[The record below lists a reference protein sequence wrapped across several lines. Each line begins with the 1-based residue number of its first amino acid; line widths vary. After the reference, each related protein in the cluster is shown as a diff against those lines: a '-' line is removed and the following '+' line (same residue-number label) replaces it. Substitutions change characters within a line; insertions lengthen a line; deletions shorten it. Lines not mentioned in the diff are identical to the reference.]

1 MDSVNKKCFR
11 NFIAA
16 LVIISLVALAGTFML
31 NLFTDI
37 KIDFLPVF
45 YGWILSLANVL
56 IGTRYILKSVKK
68 DNKKFFAVVFG
79 SMTVRLFVTLI
90 LVLIGL
96 LVLKLN
102 EIYFIFS
109 LLGFYFAFIAIEI
122 IFLNCN
128 SKSYRTDSINN

>member
-1 MDSVNKKCFR
+1 
-11 NFIAA
+11 
-16 LVIISLVALAGTFML
+16 VIISIVSLAGLISL
-31 NLFTDI
+31 NLLSDMKVYFT
-37 KIDFLPVF
+37 PVL
-45 YGWILSLANVL
+45 YGWVLSLANVL
-56 IGTRYILKSVKK
+56 LGTRYILKSIKK

-90 LVLIGL
+90 LILIGL

-128 SKSYRTDSINN
+128 TKSIKSNKIDIVNN